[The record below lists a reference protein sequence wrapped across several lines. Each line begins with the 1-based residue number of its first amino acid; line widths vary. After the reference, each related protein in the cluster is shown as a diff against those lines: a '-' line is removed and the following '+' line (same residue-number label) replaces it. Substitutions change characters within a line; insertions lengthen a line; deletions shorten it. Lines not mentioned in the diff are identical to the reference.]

1 MGHTQSGSSPPWG
14 GPLPSPRA
22 PGHGELP
29 CGEAFTRMK
38 PSPANPGSQR
48 RERVTMST
56 TLLVASVTE
65 PEEASPL
72 RPPRPAALCAFTLSG
87 LRHPRAGPTLQV
99 WVLDAEAHRSWG
111 CTKPPRGAQGV
122 RQVPA
127 LCFPTPSNLN
137 PVSFTWPTRSQPARH
152 TPHSPQLGCPYPGK
166 SKSSLLHV
174 AHEVAPEP
182 TRHTPP

>member
-1 MGHTQSGSSPPWG
+1 
-14 GPLPSPRA
+14 
-22 PGHGELP
+22 
-29 CGEAFTRMK
+29 MK

-72 RPPRPAALCAFTLSG
+72 CPPRPAALCAFTLSG
-87 LRHPRAGPTLQV
+87 LQHPRAGPTLQV

-111 CTKPPRGAQGV
+111 GTKPPRGARGV

-137 PVSFTWPTRSQPARH
+137 PVSFTWPTESPQSPPATRAHSPPARVS
-152 TPHSPQLGCPYPGK
+152 THSGSPTV
-166 SKSSLLHV
+166 HV
-174 AHEVAPEP
+174 TA
-182 TRHTPP
+182 